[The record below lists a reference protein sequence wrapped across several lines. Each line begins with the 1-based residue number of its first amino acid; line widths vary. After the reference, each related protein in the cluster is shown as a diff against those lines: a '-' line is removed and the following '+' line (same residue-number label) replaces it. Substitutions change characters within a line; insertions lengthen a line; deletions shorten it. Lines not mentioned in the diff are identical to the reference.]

1 MGARLRLDPRLDLST
16 LGLNRAERVIAKALQ
31 EYGMV
36 LGDTSGGFTLYA
48 AHPRGLGYDP
58 YAKLFG
64 TTSDW
69 ASLAK
74 IPKDRFQ
81 VLSLSG
87 SPAGGT
93 GTVLVRPPAL
103 TCPVTSRASRGHP

>member
-1 MGARLRLDPRLDLST
+1 
-16 LGLNRAERVIAKALQ
+16 
-31 EYGMV
+31 MV

-58 YAKLFG
+58 YARLFG

-74 IPKDRFQ
+74 IPKERFQ

-87 SPAGGT
+87 RRRPA
-93 GTVLVRPPAL
+93 VAPAPPAPA
-103 TCPVTSRASRGHP
+103 CADPRAGAGVHGHQPCEPGPPLNGPTTRSVIHPP